1 MKQNMFDIT
10 RSHDGKQF
18 YLRHMVYL
26 PNRGSTP
33 FGYNTGVMTLYSES
47 AALDSK
53 ALLEGSPNYQQ
64 QLDNRLMTY
73 VAGDRIILAA
83 DINQAA
89 RVAREDE
96 FIPTNKP
103 VRPIERGEYI
113 AGYGFIT

>member
-1 MKQNMFDIT
+1 MKQNSFLIT
-10 RSHDGKQF
+10 SSSDNKQF
-18 YLRHMVYL
+18 YLEHMVYL
-26 PNRGSTP
+26 PNRGGTP
-33 FGYNTGVMTLYSES
+33 FGYNASITPFGSRG
-47 AALDSK
+47 AALISK
-53 ALLEGSPNYQQ
+53 ALLESSFDYQQ
-64 QLDNRLMTY
+64 QLDNKLMTY